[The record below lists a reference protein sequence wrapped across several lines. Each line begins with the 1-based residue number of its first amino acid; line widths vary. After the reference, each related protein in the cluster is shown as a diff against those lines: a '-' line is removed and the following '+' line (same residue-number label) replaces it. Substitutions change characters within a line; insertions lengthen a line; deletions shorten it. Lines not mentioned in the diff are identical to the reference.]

1 VPGPEPGRRRL
12 SLPPVNGVWRG
23 GPSRGVTRD
32 EAWRIAVNITKPPE
46 LLGATG
52 KSNAATLLDCA
63 GAFIGDRAIMVSMTM
78 RWMAEITY
86 RNGGAPEIVQ
96 FEEIADLHDI
106 VEMGPDWNEIEQ
118 IVVTLNLSSATLQT
132 GAINPSR
139 NS

>member
-1 VPGPEPGRRRL
+1 MWTPATRRQHSRPVIRYQTDLTDAEWRVIAPHLPKPCATGRPREWPMREI
-12 SLPPVNGVWRG
+12 VNG
-23 GPSRGVTRD
+23 
-32 EAWRIAVNITKPPE
+32 
-46 LLGATG
+46 
-52 KSNAATLLDCA
+52 
-63 GAFIGDRAIMVSMTM
+63 IGDRAIVVSMTM

-132 GAINPSR
+132 GAI
-139 NS
+139 

>member
-1 VPGPEPGRRRL
+1 VPGLEPGRRRL

-32 EAWRIAVNITKPPE
+32 EAAWRIAVNITKPPE

-96 FEEIADLHDI
+96 FQALGSLRRVAARASH
-106 VEMGPDWNEIEQ
+106 G
-118 IVVTLNLSSATLQT
+118 TGFCFTALSALLF
-132 GAINPSR
+132 R
-139 NS
+139 M

>member
-1 VPGPEPGRRRL
+1 
-12 SLPPVNGVWRG
+12 
-23 GPSRGVTRD
+23 
-32 EAWRIAVNITKPPE
+32 
-46 LLGATG
+46 
-52 KSNAATLLDCA
+52 
-63 GAFIGDRAIMVSMTM
+63 MTM

-132 GAINPSR
+132 GAINPSG